1 MLEQLGRYRIT
12 GRLGAGGMGV
22 VYLAED
28 TVLGRRVALKTV
40 RLLEGADPNSKQD
53 LTERFLREARIVAQ
67 MEHPGIVAV
76 FDFGH
81 EGETAY
87 LVLEYVAGSN
97 LANRMEQPPKLDRA
111 GCTRVLIEAASALD
125 YAHKRGVVHRDV
137 KPANLLLTED
147 GRVKVADF
155 GIAKL
160 SGSTTMTATG
170 MLMGTVEYMSPEQI
184 RGETVDGRSD
194 QYSLAVVAYQLV
206 TGKRPFQADS
216 TITLAHMIVYEEPTP
231 ASAANQSA
239 PVTLSVDRVLAR
251 ALHKQPAARYATCSD
266 FVRDL
271 ELAWLGTA
279 SPIVSPSAPTVSA
292 ASIETAPMEMPA
304 ARAVPPGPTATIPQA
319 VPAPPAQAPTPPPP
333 PLPVAAAPVVV
344 PVGAPVAAVGGSRQ
358 WIWVAVG
365 VFVVVAVAAV
375 VGALK
380 FAPIILKSMVP
391 ATESAASSTAGDTS
405 QKAASQTVPAVTPQ
419 PTAPAQTAPAQTL
432 PPRTPPSSLPVRRQA
447 TADEQK
453 AERDE
458 AGAAS
463 HKSAGAQVP
472 VPVLE
477 KKAAAGDIRT
487 MVQTGDVLAAGR
499 GGTPDYAK
507 ARQWYEKAAAK
518 GDAGAM
524 TRIGDLHLKG
534 LGVPRD
540 YVLARSWY
548 EQAAAKDFRE
558 AMDRLGE
565 LYYQGLGVPRDYGAA
580 KQWYEK
586 AAQRGFPLSFIH
598 LARLYRYGNGVAQDC
613 DVARDWYEEAAAA
626 NDNTAMLMLGDL
638 YSKGCVG
645 FHDDREKAREWY
657 TKAAQAGNELAS
669 EKLDT
674 LK

>member
-1 MLEQLGRYRIT
+1 
-12 GRLGAGGMGV
+12 MGV

-40 RLLEGADPNSKQD
+40 RLLEGADPASHHD
-53 LTERFLREARIVAQ
+53 LAERFLREARIVAQ
-67 MEHPGIVAV
+67 MDHPGIVSV
-76 FDFGH
+76 YDFGY

-97 LANRMEQPPKLDRA
+97 LSNRLDQPPKLDRA
-111 GCTRVLIEAASALD
+111 AGARVLREAASALD

-137 KPANLLLTED
+137 KPANLLLTDD

-206 TGKRPFQADS
+206 TGQRPFQADS
-216 TITLAHMIVYEEPTP
+216 TITLAHMIVYEQPTP
-231 ASAANQSA
+231 ASAANQTP
-239 PVTLSVDRVLAR
+239 PVTLNVDRVLAR
-251 ALHKQPAARYATCSD
+251 ALDKQPTARYATCSD
-266 FVRDL
+266 FVREL
-271 ELAWLGTA
+271 ELAWVGVAPPVTTTGA
-279 SPIVSPSAPTVSA
+279 PSDSA
-292 ASIETAPMEMPA
+292 ASIETAPMEMPPV
-304 ARAVPPGPTATIPQA
+304 RPTPSTPTPS
-319 VPAPPAQAPTPPPP
+319 VPAPEPGHVPP
-333 PLPVAAAPVVV
+333 PLPVVA
-344 PVGAPVAAVGGSRQ
+344 APVAATAGSKKG
-358 WIWVAVG
+358 IWVAAG
-365 VFVVVAVAAV
+365 VFLVVAGVAV
-375 VGALK
+375 VAALK
-380 FAPIILKSMVP
+380 FAPILLRSMVP
-391 ATESAASSTAGDTS
+391 ASDSMASSQPAATP
-405 QKAASQTVPAVTPQ
+405 QKTASQTSPAVPPQ
-419 PTAPAQTAPAQTL
+419 QTAPVQPASPQVL
-432 PPRTPPSSLPVRRQA
+432 PPRTAPSSLPVRRQA
-447 TADEQK
+447 SPEEQK
-453 AERDE
+453 AEHDE
-458 AGAAS
+458 ASNAS
-463 HKSAGAQVP
+463 AKSAGAQVSAST
-472 VPVLE
+472 LE
-477 KKAAAGDIRT
+477 KKAAAGDVRT
-487 MVQTGDVLAAGR
+487 MVQTGDAFAAGR
-499 GGTPDYAK
+499 GGVQDYAK
-507 ARQWYEKAAAK
+507 AKQWYEKAAAK

-524 TRIGDLHLKG
+524 TRIGDLYLKG

-540 YVLARSWY
+540 YVIARSWY
-548 EQAAAKDFRE
+548 QQAAAKDFRE

-565 LYYQGLGVPRDYGAA
+565 LYYQGTGVPKDYGAA

-586 AAQRGFPLSFIH
+586 AAQRGFPLAFIH

-613 DVARDWYEEAAAA
+613 DVARDWYEEAAAV
-626 NDNTAMLMLGDL
+626 NDTTAMLMLGDL

>member
-40 RLLEGADPNSKQD
+40 RLLEGSDPNSKQD

-67 MEHPGIVAV
+67 MDHPGIVAV
-76 FDFGH
+76 YDFGH

-87 LVLEYVAGSN
+87 LVLEFVAGSN
-97 LANRMEQPPKLDRA
+97 LANRMEQPPKLDRTGGA
-111 GCTRVLIEAASALD
+111 RVLLEAASALD

-137 KPANLLLTED
+137 KPANLLMTED

-216 TITLAHMIVYEEPTP
+216 TITLAHMIVYEQPTP
-231 ASAANQSA
+231 ASAVNQSA
-239 PVTLSVDRVLAR
+239 PVTLNVDRVLAR
-251 ALHKQPAARYATCSD
+251 ALHKQPAARYATCTD
-266 FVRDL
+266 FARDL
-271 ELAWLGTA
+271 ELAWLGTSSSIA
-279 SPIVSPSAPTVSA
+279 GAPTISA

-304 ARAVPPGPTATIPQA
+304 ARAVPPGPTATIPPVA
-319 VPAPPAQAPTPPPP
+319 AAPPAQAPTAPPP
-333 PLPVAAAPVVV
+333 PLPVAAAPVAA
-344 PVGAPVAAVGGSRQ
+344 PVGMPVAPTVAAAGGSKK
-358 WIWVAVG
+358 WIWIAAG
-365 VFVVVAVAAV
+365 AFVVLAVVAVL
-375 VGALK
+375 GALK
-380 FAPIILKSMVP
+380 FAPVILRSVAP
-391 ATESAASSTAGDTS
+391 QTESAANSQPGDAAA
-405 QKAASQTVPAVTPQ
+405 KAAAQTPPTVTPQ
-419 PTAPAQTAPAQTL
+419 QSVPVQTAAPK
-432 PPRTPPSSLPVRRQA
+432 TPPSSLPVRRKA
-447 TADEQK
+447 TDEEQR

-458 AGAAS
+458 AGTTSA
-463 HKSAGAQVP
+463 KSGGTPVQVP
-472 VPVLE
+472 ALE

-487 MVQTGDVLAAGR
+487 MVLTGDALAAGHS
-499 GGTPDYAK
+499 GAQDYAK

-540 YVLARSWY
+540 YTLARSWY

-565 LYYQGLGVPRDYGAA
+565 LYYQGLGVPKDYAA
-580 KQWYEK
+580 ARQWYEK
-586 AAQRGFPLSFIH
+586 AAQRGFPAAFLH
-598 LARLYRYGNGVAQDC
+598 LARLYRYGNGVSQDC
-613 DVARDWYEEAAAA
+613 DVARDWYEEAAGA
-626 NDNTAMLMLGDL
+626 NNNAAMLMLGDL
-638 YSKGCVG
+638 YSEGCVG

-657 TKAAQAGNELAS
+657 TKAAEAGNEAAR
-669 EKLDT
+669 EKLHT

>member
-111 GCTRVLIEAASALD
+111 SGARVLLEAASALD

-137 KPANLLLTED
+137 KPANLLLTDD

-216 TITLAHMIVYEEPTP
+216 TITLAHMIVYEQPTP

-239 PVTLSVDRVLAR
+239 LVTLNVDRVLAR

-266 FVRDL
+266 FVREL
-271 ELAWLGTA
+271 ELAWVGTA
-279 SPIVSPSAPTVSA
+279 SPVASASAPTMPD
-292 ASIETAPMEMPA
+292 ASIETAPLEMPA
-304 ARAVPPGPTATIPQA
+304 ARAVPPGPTATVGLPL
-319 VPAPPAQAPTPPPP
+319 PAPP
-333 PLPVAAAPVVV
+333 PLPVAAPPVA
-344 PVGAPVAAVGGSRQ
+344 APVAATANSKK
-358 WIWVAVG
+358 WIWVAAG
-365 VFVVVAVAAV
+365 VFLVVAGVAV
-375 VGALK
+375 VGAIK
-380 FAPIILKSMVP
+380 FAPVILKSMVP
-391 ATESAASSTAGDTS
+391 ATEPVASSQPAATPQKTAAQTS
-405 QKAASQTVPAVTPQ
+405 PAVTPPQ
-419 PTAPAQTAPAQTL
+419 VL
-432 PPRTPPSSLPVRRQA
+432 PPRTPPSSLPVQRQA
-447 TADEQK
+447 TAAEQK

-458 AGAAS
+458 ASNAS
-463 HKSAGAQVP
+463 PKSASTRVP
-472 VPVLE
+472 VPALE
-477 KKAAAGDIRT
+477 KKAAAGDVRT
-487 MVQTGDVLAAGR
+487 MVQTGDAFAAGQ
-499 GGTPDYAK
+499 GGSQDYAK
-507 ARQWYEKAAAK
+507 ARIWYEKAAAK

-524 TRIGDLHLKG
+524 ARIGDLHLKG

-565 LYYQGLGVPRDYGAA
+565 LHYQGLGVPKDYAA
-580 KQWYEK
+580 ARQWYEK
-586 AAQRGFPLSFIH
+586 SAQRGFPLAFIH

-613 DVARDWYEEAAAA
+613 DVARTWYEEAAEA
-626 NDNTAMLMLGDL
+626 NNNSAMLMLGDL
-638 YSKGCVG
+638 YSEGCVG

-657 TKAAQAGNELAS
+657 TKAADAGNEAAR
-669 EKLDT
+669 EKLHT

>member
-1 MLEQLGRYRIT
+1 MLEQLGRYKIT

-40 RLLEGADPNSKQD
+40 RLLEGADPNSKHD

-67 MEHPGIVAV
+67 MEHPGIVGV
-76 FDFGH
+76 YDFGH

-87 LVLEYVAGSN
+87 LVLEFVAGSN

-111 GCTRVLIEAASALD
+111 SCARVLLEAASALD
-125 YAHKRGVVHRDV
+125 YAHRRGVVHRDV

-194 QYSLAVVAYQLV
+194 QYSLAVLAYQLV

-216 TITLAHMIVYEEPTP
+216 TITLAHMIVYEQPTP

-239 PVTLSVDRVLAR
+239 PVTLNVDRVLAR
-251 ALHKQPAARYATCSD
+251 ALHKQPSARYATCSD
-266 FVRDL
+266 FAHEL

-279 SPIVSPSAPTVSA
+279 SPIVSPNAPTISA

-304 ARAVPPGPTATIPQA
+304 ARAVPPGPTATISQP
-319 VPAPPAQAPTPPPP
+319 VPPPAQAPTSPPP
-333 PLPVAAAPVVV
+333 PLPAAAAPVA
-344 PVGAPVAAVGGSRQ
+344 APVPASGGSKK

-365 VFVVVAVAAV
+365 VFLVVAVVAV
-375 VGALK
+375 VGAIK
-380 FAPIILKSMVP
+380 FAPLILRSVVP
-391 ATESAASSTAGDTS
+391 ATESAASSQPADTS
-405 QKAASQTVPAVTPQ
+405 QKTALQTVPAVTRPQ
-419 PTAPAQTAPAQTL
+419 TAPAQTAP
-432 PPRTPPSSLPVRRQA
+432 PKTPPSSLPVQRKA
-447 TADEQK
+447 TAEEQR

-458 AGAAS
+458 AGTAS
-463 HKSAGAQVP
+463 AKATGMQVP
-472 VPVLE
+472 VPALE

-487 MVQTGDVLAAGR
+487 MVLTGDALAAGH
-499 GGTPDYAK
+499 GGTQDYAK

-565 LYYQGLGVPRDYGAA
+565 LYYQGMGVPKDYAA
-580 KQWYEK
+580 ARQWYEK
-586 AAQRGFPLSFIH
+586 AAQRGFPLAFLH

-613 DVARDWYEEAAAA
+613 DVARNWYEEAAEVK
-626 NDNTAMLMLGDL
+626 NNSAMLMLGDL
-638 YSKGCVG
+638 YSEGCVG

-657 TKAAQAGNELAS
+657 TKAADAGNDAAR
-669 EKLDT
+669 EKLHT

>member
-67 MEHPGIVAV
+67 MDHPGIVAV
-76 FDFGH
+76 YDFGH

-87 LVLEYVAGSN
+87 LVLEFVAGSN

-111 GCTRVLIEAASALD
+111 GGARVLQEAAAALD

-137 KPANLLLTED
+137 KPANLLMTED

-216 TITLAHMIVYEEPTP
+216 TITLAHMIVYEQPTP
-231 ASAANQSA
+231 ASAVNQSA
-239 PVTLSVDRVLAR
+239 PVTLNVDRVLAR

-266 FVRDL
+266 FARDL
-271 ELAWLGTA
+271 ELAWLGKS
-279 SPIVSPSAPTVSA
+279 SPMAGAPTISA

-304 ARAVPPGPTATIPQA
+304 ARAVPPGPTATIPPVA
-319 VPAPPAQAPTPPPP
+319 VTPPVQVPTAPP
-333 PLPVAAAPVVV
+333 PLLPVASAPVAAPVAAAVTT
-344 PVGAPVAAVGGSRQ
+344 ANGSKK
-358 WIWVAVG
+358 WIWIAAG
-365 VFVVVAVAAV
+365 AFVVIAAGAV

-380 FAPIILKSMVP
+380 FAPLILRSMVP
-391 ATESAASSTAGDTS
+391 TTESAATSRPGDTAA
-405 QKAASQTVPAVTPQ
+405 KAAAQTPPTVTPQ
-419 PTAPAQTAPAQTL
+419 QSIPVQTVAPK
-432 PPRTPPSSLPVRRQA
+432 TPPSSLPVRRKA
-447 TADEQK
+447 TDEEQR

-458 AGAAS
+458 AGSAS
-463 HKSAGAQVP
+463 AKSPGTQVA
-472 VPVLE
+472 VPALE

-487 MVQTGDVLAAGR
+487 MVLTGDALAAGR
-499 GGTPDYAK
+499 GGSPDYAK
-507 ARQWYEKAAAK
+507 AREWYEKAAAK

-534 LGVPRD
+534 QGVPRD
-540 YVLARSWY
+540 YTLARSWY
-548 EQAAAKDFRE
+548 EQAATKDFRE

-565 LYYQGLGVPRDYGAA
+565 LYYQGLGVPKDHAA
-580 KQWYEK
+580 ARKWYEK
-586 AAQRGFPLSFIH
+586 AAQRGFPLAFLH
-598 LARLYRYGNGVAQDC
+598 LARLYRYGQGVSQDC
-613 DVARDWYEEAAAA
+613 DVARDWYEEAAGA
-626 NDNTAMLMLGDL
+626 NNSSAMLMLGDL
-638 YSKGCVG
+638 YSEGCVG

-657 TKAAQAGNELAS
+657 TKAADAGNDAAR
-669 EKLDT
+669 EKLHT

>member
-1 MLEQLGRYRIT
+1 MLEKLGRYRIT
-12 GRLGAGGMGV
+12 GKLGAGGMGV

-67 MEHPGIVAV
+67 MDHPGIVAV

-97 LANRMEQPPKLDRA
+97 LANRLDQLPKLDRA
-111 GCTRVLIEAASALD
+111 SGARVLREAASALD

-206 TGKRPFQADS
+206 TGQRPFQADS
-216 TITLAHMIVYEEPTP
+216 TITLAHMIVYEQPTP
-231 ASAANQSA
+231 ASAANQVP
-239 PVTLSVDRVLAR
+239 PVTLNVDRVLAR
-251 ALHKQPAARYATCSD
+251 ALDKRPAARYATCSD
-266 FVRDL
+266 FMQEL
-271 ELAWLGTA
+271 ELAWVGVAPPVA
-279 SPIVSPSAPTVSA
+279 STGAPTITSA
-292 ASIETAPMEMPA
+292 SVETAPMEMPPA
-304 ARAVPPGPTATIPQA
+304 ARSVPPHPTPS
-319 VPAPPAQAPTPPPP
+319 VPAPAPSVPAPAHAPP
-333 PLPVAAAPVVV
+333 PLPVPVPATTVR
-344 PVGAPVAAVGGSRQ
+344 SMK
-358 WIWVAVG
+358 WIWVAAA
-365 VFVVVAVAAV
+365 VFLVVMV
-375 VGALK
+375 VGAVALIK
-380 FAPIILKSMVP
+380 LGPSLLRSLLPASNESVASSQPSVNPPKTGPQTSPP
-391 ATESAASSTAGDTS
+391 ATAQQPTQSGAA
-405 QKAASQTVPAVTPQ
+405 PPQ
-419 PTAPAQTAPAQTL
+419 PLAAT
-432 PPRTPPSSLPVRRQA
+432 TPPSSLPVRRSA
-447 TADEQK
+447 SPAEQK
-453 AERDE
+453 VERDE
-458 AGAAS
+458 ASNAS
-463 HKSAGAQVP
+463 AKSAGSQLPASA
-472 VPVLE
+472 LE

-487 MVQTGDVLAAGR
+487 MVQTGDAFAAGR

-507 ARQWYEKAAAK
+507 ARQWYERAAAK

-524 TRIGDLHLKG
+524 ARIGDLHLKG
-534 LGVPRD
+534 LGMPRD

-565 LYYQGLGVPRDYGAA
+565 LYYQGLGVPKDYAAA

-586 AAQRGFPLSFIH
+586 AAQRGFPLAFIH
-598 LARLYRYGNGVAQDC
+598 LARLYRYGNGVTQDC
-613 DVARDWYEEAAAA
+613 DVARNWYEEAAGE
-626 NDNTAMLMLGDL
+626 NNNSAMLMLGDL
-638 YSKGCVG
+638 YSEGCIG
-645 FHDDREKAREWY
+645 FRDDREKAREWY
-657 TKAAQAGNELAS
+657 TKAAEAGNDAAR
-669 EKLDT
+669 EKLHA

>member
-12 GRLGAGGMGV
+12 GKLGAGGMGV

-40 RLLEGADPNSKQD
+40 RLLEGADPNSKHD

-111 GCTRVLIEAASALD
+111 SGARMLREAASALD

-216 TITLAHMIVYEEPTP
+216 TITLAHMIVYEQPTP
-231 ASAANQSA
+231 ASAANQIP
-239 PVTLSVDRVLAR
+239 PVTLNVDRVLAR
-251 ALHKQPAARYATCSD
+251 ALDKRPTARYATCSD
-266 FVRDL
+266 FIQEL
-271 ELAWLGTA
+271 ELAWIGVAPPVANTG
-279 SPIVSPSAPTVSA
+279 APTLTSSSV
-292 ASIETAPMEMPA
+292 ETAPMEMPPP
-304 ARAVPPGPTATIPQA
+304 ARGTPPNPAPSVA
-319 VPAPPAQAPTPPPP
+319 PNPAPSVPALAQVPP
-333 PLPVAAAPVVV
+333 PLPVPVPSAPVR
-344 PVGAPVAAVGGSRQ
+344 STK
-358 WIWVAVG
+358 WIWVAAAVFLVVVG
-365 VFVVVAVAAV
+365 VGGAVAI
-375 VGALK
+375 K
-380 FAPIILKSMVP
+380 FGPSLLKSMLP
-391 ATESAASSTAGDTS
+391 ASNENVASSQPAVNPPQTTPQTSPPSAAQQPIQSG
-405 QKAASQTVPAVTPQ
+405 AAAPQ
-419 PTAPAQTAPAQTL
+419 PLAPA
-432 PPRTPPSSLPVRRQA
+432 TPPSSLPARRSA
-447 TADEQK
+447 SPAEQK

-458 AGAAS
+458 ASSATA
-463 HKSAGAQVP
+463 KSAGSQLPASA
-472 VPVLE
+472 LE

-487 MVQTGDVLAAGR
+487 MVQTGDAFAAGR
-499 GGTPDYAK
+499 GGNPDYAK

-524 TRIGDLHLKG
+524 ARIGDLHLKG
-534 LGVPRD
+534 LGMPRD

-565 LYYQGLGVPRDYGAA
+565 LYYQGMGVPKDYGAA

-586 AAQRGFPLSFIH
+586 AAQRGFPLAFLH
-598 LARLYRYGNGVAQDC
+598 LARLYRYGQGVSQDC
-613 DVARDWYEEAAAA
+613 DVARNWYEEAADQ
-626 NDNTAMLMLGDL
+626 NNNTAMLMLGDL
-638 YSKGCVG
+638 YSEGCVG

-657 TKAAQAGNELAS
+657 TKAAQAGNELAND
-669 EKLDT
+669 KLQK

>member
-12 GRLGAGGMGV
+12 GKLGAGGMGV

-40 RLLEGADPNSKQD
+40 RLLEGADPNSKHD

-111 GCTRVLIEAASALD
+111 SGARMLREAASALD

-216 TITLAHMIVYEEPTP
+216 TITLAHMIVYEQPTP
-231 ASAANQSA
+231 ASAANQIP
-239 PVTLSVDRVLAR
+239 PVTLNVDRVLAR
-251 ALHKQPAARYATCSD
+251 ALDKRPTARYATCSD
-266 FVRDL
+266 FIQEL
-271 ELAWLGTA
+271 ELAWIGVAPPVANTG
-279 SPIVSPSAPTVSA
+279 APTLTSSSV
-292 ASIETAPMEMPA
+292 ETAPMEMPPP
-304 ARAVPPGPTATIPQA
+304 ARGTPPNPAPSVA
-319 VPAPPAQAPTPPPP
+319 PNPAPSVPALAQVPP
-333 PLPVAAAPVVV
+333 PLPVPVPSAPVR
-344 PVGAPVAAVGGSRQ
+344 STK
-358 WIWVAVG
+358 WIWVAAAVFLVVVG
-365 VFVVVAVAAV
+365 VGGAVAI
-375 VGALK
+375 K
-380 FAPIILKSMVP
+380 FGPSLLKSMLP
-391 ATESAASSTAGDTS
+391 ASNENVASN
-405 QKAASQTVPAVTPQ
+405 QPAVNPPQTTPQTSPPVTAPQ
-419 PTAPAQTAPAQTL
+419 PTQSGAASPQPLAPA
-432 PPRTPPSSLPVRRQA
+432 TPPSSLPVRRSA
-447 TADEQK
+447 SPAEQK

-458 AGAAS
+458 ASG
-463 HKSAGAQVP
+463 KSAGSQLPASA
-472 VPVLE
+472 LE
-477 KKAAAGDIRT
+477 KKAAAGDVRT
-487 MVQTGDVLAAGR
+487 MVQTGDAFAAGR
-499 GGTPDYAK
+499 GGDPDYAK

-524 TRIGDLHLKG
+524 ARIGDLHLKG
-534 LGVPRD
+534 LGMPRD

-565 LYYQGLGVPRDYGAA
+565 LYYQGMGVPKDYGAA

-586 AAQRGFPLSFIH
+586 AAQRGFPLAFLH
-598 LARLYRYGNGVAQDC
+598 LARLYRYGQGVSQDC
-613 DVARDWYEEAAAA
+613 DVARNWYEEAADQ
-626 NDNTAMLMLGDL
+626 NNNTAMLMLGDL
-638 YSKGCVG
+638 YSEGCVG

-657 TKAAQAGNELAS
+657 TKAAQAGNELAND
-669 EKLDT
+669 KLQK